1 MNNLEK
7 IQIEADRVAAR
18 TAMIRYLSHFL
29 IPERTEKVENLICEL
44 SKAEVINIDWI
55 EIY

>member
-7 IQIEADRVAAR
+7 IQIEADRAAAR
-18 TAMIRYLSHFL
+18 TALIKYLSHFA
-29 IPERTEKVENLICEL
+29 IPERGKRVEDIIYEL
-44 SKAEVINIDWI
+44 SEAEVINIKWI